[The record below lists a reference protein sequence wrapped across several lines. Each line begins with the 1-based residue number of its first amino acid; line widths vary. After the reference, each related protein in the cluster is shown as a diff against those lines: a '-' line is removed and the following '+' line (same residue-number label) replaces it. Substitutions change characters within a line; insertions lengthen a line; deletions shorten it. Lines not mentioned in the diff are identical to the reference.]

1 MVKIGVKLFNIP
13 AKPEEIPV
21 SAYVNRNAGKK
32 LPQNPTI
39 EKNNKSFRDCNFR
52 TARIENGNK
61 TLEAI
66 NMRNAPTC
74 VDENIFPPSSVNI
87 PFFIKIKELPQ
98 IQASVI
104 KSNQLLVVF
113 DIGVQLIENS
123 ELRTESEKLDPVSP
137 LSK

>member
-1 MVKIGVKLFNIP
+1 
-13 AKPEEIPV
+13 
-21 SAYVNRNAGKK
+21 

-39 EKNNKSFRDCNFR
+39 EKNNKSLRACNFL
-52 TARIENGNK
+52 TARIEKGNK

-66 NMRNAPTC
+66 NIRKAPTC

-87 PFFIKIKELPQ
+87 PFFIKMKELPQ

-113 DIGVQLIENS
+113 DIGVKLTENGK
-123 ELRTESEKLDPVSP
+123 RKV
-137 LSK
+137 KNQK